1 MLARALGDTN
11 EDAARGKL
19 GTCSH
24 AVRSAFLA
32 IDEAL
37 ALSTL
42 DLTTR
47 PLRRGGEWYAR
58 SYRHDGVLVCE
69 LHPKGEWIKVK
80 VDKAAFAR
88 APRHLLPV
96 GETRNGWLRIAPEE
110 AVAAVRLLEGIVA
123 C

>member
-1 MLARALGDTN
+1 MLTRALGDTN

-19 GTCSH
+19 GACSH

-32 IDEAL
+32 IDGVLDRA
-37 ALSTL
+37 TT

-58 SYRHDGVLVCE
+58 SYRHDGALVCE

-80 VDKAAFAR
+80 IDKSAFAQ
-88 APRHLLPV
+88 APKRLLPV
-96 GETRNGWLRIAPEE
+96 GETRTSWLRVAPEE
-110 AVAAVRLLEGIVA
+110 AAAALRFLEELVAR
-123 C
+123 